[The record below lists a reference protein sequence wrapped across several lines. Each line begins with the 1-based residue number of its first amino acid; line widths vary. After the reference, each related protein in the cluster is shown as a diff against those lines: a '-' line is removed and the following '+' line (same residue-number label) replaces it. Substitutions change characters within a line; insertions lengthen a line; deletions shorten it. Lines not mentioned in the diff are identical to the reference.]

1 MKFGGR
7 IQAAIEVLN
16 DVIEQHT
23 PATEA
28 LRDWGKKH
36 RFAGSKDR
44 AAIGGLVHDALRRKS
59 SIAWRMEDDGAR
71 ALVFGTLVW
80 AWDESIEAIET
91 AIADDDHGPEP
102 LHDGEKKALSGAKDL
117 NHAPEWIQADIPEW
131 VWPSFANNY
140 GEDAIA
146 EGQALLKRPP
156 LDLRANKLKTT
167 QADALEQLSEFGPIS
182 CTLAP
187 NGIRIEAGMGLARLP
202 NIQAEPVFLTGGIE
216 IQDEGS
222 QLVALLVDAQPGEKI
237 MDFCAGGGGKTLA
250 LAGDMGGEGKIFAY
264 DVDKRRLAPLYQR
277 AMRAG
282 AQNVNMCQPPLS
294 KWGKLMKKMDRV
306 LVDAPCS
313 GSGTWRRKPDAK
325 WRLSPETLEV
335 RLKEQHIVLNQAKIY
350 VKPGGL
356 MFYVT
361 CSMFAEENEGQI
373 YTFLDENPEFEL
385 LSAGEVWEDKIG
397 VDKAK
402 PWSEDGLTVTL
413 TPASTNT
420 DGFFFAVMERKQ
432 EQEKAK

>member
-1 MKFGGR
+1 MRFGGR
-7 IQAAIEVLN
+7 IQAAIEILEDVLN
-16 DVIEQHT
+16 QHT

-44 AAIGGLVHDALRRKS
+44 AAIGGLVHDALRRRS
-59 SIAWRMEDDGAR
+59 SIAWRMDSDSAR
-71 ALVFGTLVW
+71 ALVLGTLVW
-80 AWDESIEAIET
+80 AWEETLESLEA
-91 AIADDDHGPEP
+91 AFSDDDHGPKP
-102 LHDGEKKALSGAKDL
+102 LLNSEKKSLSGQKDL
-117 NHAPEWIQADIPEW
+117 SSAPEWIQADIPEW
-131 VWPSFANNY
+131 VWPSFENNY

-146 EGQALLKRPP
+146 EGQSMLRRPP
-156 LDLRANKLKTT
+156 LDLRVNLLKTNRE
-167 QADALEQLSEFGPIS
+167 DAMKELAEFNPVACDLSPK
-182 CTLAP
+182 
-187 NGIRIEAGMGLARLP
+187 GIRINAGTALDRLP

-222 QLVALLVDAQPGEKI
+222 QLVSLLVDAQPGEKI
-237 MDFCAGGGGKTLA
+237 FDYCAGGGGKTLA
-250 LAGDMGGEGKIFAY
+250 MAGDMGGEGKIFAY
-264 DVDKRRLAPLYQR
+264 DIDKRRLAPLYQR

-282 AQNVNMCQPPLS
+282 AENIHMCPPPIS
-294 KWGKLMKKMDRV
+294 KWGKLLKKMDRV

-335 RLKEQHIVLNQAKIY
+335 RLNEQHAVLKQAKVY

-356 MFYVT
+356 LFYVT
-361 CSMFAEENEGQI
+361 CSLFAEENEGQV
-373 YTFLDENPEFEL
+373 YKFLDENPEFEL
-385 LSAGEVWEDKIG
+385 LSAGEVWEDKVG
-397 VDKAK
+397 TEKSK

-432 EQEKAK
+432 DQ